1 MTDSLTAVR
10 CMLIGESGV
19 GKTSLVISYAR
30 DDYPENYKPTA
41 LDKYALDICMD
52 NRRINVQI
60 CDAGGDDAVSSLRQ
74 LAYPNVHTIIL
85 CFSVVRPETLWAL
98 RERWLAELSQCVLLN
113 PAAALTASRIGCFRD
128 GSAPPRPDAGLSPP
142 RPSGAQQTSPLHSSS
157 TLSASVHLP
166 APATSGHHTRST
178 SGPRVLHSRSKHR
191 PRSSFTPRLGPAFIL
206 VGCACDL
213 RNDIK
218 RLLDLSKRNEKPVDE
233 HVAQRL
239 AMELGAEAYI
249 ECSALTQKQ
258 LKKVFDLAIWYGLRV
273 KEAGGPVPLAATLP
287 PPAENSDDSSLLEE
301 QSTRSQPAPIHRQRV
316 LPLKAVTPSPVA
328 SHRLLNSSVNAAPRR
343 HHSFADQR
351 IKRSVSPTPTA
362 EYSHR
367 SVWKRLWCIS

>member
-1 MTDSLTAVR
+1 
-10 CMLIGESGV
+10 
-19 GKTSLVISYAR
+19 
-30 DDYPENYKPTA
+30 
-41 LDKYALDICMD
+41 
-52 NRRINVQI
+52 
-60 CDAGGDDAVSSLRQ
+60 LRQ

-98 RERWLAELSQCVLLN
+98 RERWLTELSQCVLLN
-113 PAAALTASRIGCFRD
+113 PAAALTASRIGCFKD
-128 GSAPPRPDAGLSPP
+128 GGVSSGPAAGLSPP
-142 RPSGAQQTSPLHSSS
+142 RPSGVPQASPLHSS
-157 TLSASVHLP
+157 LSASLHLP
-166 APATSGHHTRST
+166 AAAPSGHTRST

-273 KEAGGPVPLAATLP
+273 KEAGGPVPLAATMP
-287 PPAENSDDSSLLEE
+287 GPAAENSDDSSLLED
-301 QSTRSQPAPIHRQRV
+301 QSTRSQPALTHRQRV

-328 SHRLLNSSVNAAPRR
+328 SHRLVNSSSSAAPRR
-343 HHSFADQR
+343 HHSFVDHR
-351 IKRSVSPTPTA
+351 IKRTDSPNPSE